1 MKKEDAEWLLTL
13 LDEDLISEAGHMEER
28 YACHP
33 RAAVHSKWSRKIVAA
48 AVAAIVLTGSA
59 LGTAGVTKYYQRM
72 QSVSKQEKGQML
84 EGVDHSRAD
93 AESYSRPLSE
103 KEQKRYEELVKAYE
117 AGQFPE
123 GQLCTVQTAQEIG
136 QNRQKIWY
144 CYEQGMYYIPDTEL
158 TDEQLLQII
167 DFREKMD
174 YTLTERSK
182 KIQSE
187 QKQVKGKMTEE
198 ACAAEAKK
206 CLEQFLDLKTEQ
218 MTYSIQ
224 REKIENWHGQKQ
236 GVNIEITCESTD
248 WKYAYTVSLDD
259 HTGEWYDIEIK
270 DWWDRKEAEEN
281 ILYNMKEEAYL
292 TLGRTYRKK
301 LESIYGKNSI
311 QKMTVEYTSKGK
323 KKRNN
328 ILYFAQLN
336 EKRLL
341 EIAYCT
347 KLDTVYSI
355 AITNMHDRTEFDKLF
370 KKSMKEQGI
379 KVKKRQIP

>member
-33 RAAVHSKWSRKIVAA
+33 RAAVPSKWSRKIVAA

-270 DWWDRKEAEEN
+270 DW
-281 ILYNMKEEAYL
+281 
-292 TLGRTYRKK
+292 
-301 LESIYGKNSI
+301 
-311 QKMTVEYTSKGK
+311 
-323 KKRNN
+323 
-328 ILYFAQLN
+328 F
-336 EKRLL
+336 
-341 EIAYCT
+341 
-347 KLDTVYSI
+347 
-355 AITNMHDRTEFDKLF
+355 
-370 KKSMKEQGI
+370 
-379 KVKKRQIP
+379 